1 MSKREYRLGKRARQM
16 EATRQRILDAGRE
29 LFTREG
35 FHQVS
40 VSEIADK
47 ASVTRATVYNHFDSK
62 TGVLLALLEE
72 LERRAD
78 IHRLVDALQRPDPV
92 QALREFLRDHCR
104 FWAADV
110 LVFRNVFSLSAYDP
124 ELNEAKNQKDR
135 NRKASI
141 ARLVRRLADAGRLHP
156 DVTRKQA
163 LDAIWLL
170 THFETFDFLY
180 RSGNLDVEEVAEIL
194 VTMSNSLI
202 REPAA
207 GERASDS

>member
-1 MSKREYRLGKRARQM
+1 MSKREYRLGKRAKQM
-16 EATRQRILDAGRE
+16 EETRQRILDAGRD
-29 LFTREG
+29 LFTGEG

-40 VSEIADK
+40 VSEIADR

-72 LERRAD
+72 LERRAE
-78 IHRLVDALQRPDPV
+78 IHRLVDALRHPDPV

-141 ARLVRRLADAGRLHP
+141 ARLVRRLADADRLHP
-156 DVTRKQA
+156 DVTREQA

-202 REPAA
+202 REPK
-207 GERASDS
+207 E